1 MVKKPFKYTHV
12 GRLPEDWD
20 CLQAIEVIDEISMG
34 PFGSDITVSN
44 FVSSG
49 VPVLNGYNV
58 SQIMLIDKFQNF
70 VTPKKAKELKKAVA
84 HRGDIIVTHR
94 GTIGQVSY
102 IPDSSAYSEYV
113 ISQSQFRVHFNDKRV
128 NSHFLVSYLLSP
140 IGQKYL
146 LETKGHTGVP
156 ALAQP
161 TTNFRRLWIPLPEI
175 AEQVA
180 IAEALSNVDSL
191 ISSLQKLIEKK
202 KAIKQGAMQELL
214 TSKKRLPGFSTEW
227 SQATFGDL
235 FDFLPTNA
243 FTRDQMTDT
252 GTIQNV
258 HYGDILTKYGACLDM
273 ANTDVPYLLETVSV
287 RKYSESSYA
296 REGDVIIADT
306 AEDSTV
312 GKCVE
317 LVNVHGK
324 VLSGQHTMLCRP
336 KATFAP
342 KFLGYYMNAEC
353 FHNQMLPFIT
363 GIKVSSISKANIST
377 LVLKYPTLVEEQQ
390 AIAQVFS
397 DMDNEIAQLEKK
409 LAKYQQIK
417 QGMMQEL
424 LTGRI
429 RLVDADRKEQPKTQ
443 ILQERQPAH
452 NQHFDDAVMIAG
464 IVNAFYSEK
473 YPLGRKKVQK
483 LLYLV
488 RRKEQAD
495 ISAFHKKA
503 AGPYA
508 DEVRYK
514 GGEPIAQK
522 NKYIQVKRS
531 EKGSRFEKGVQMQ
544 QAMAYL
550 QEWGKQADIDWLVSQ
565 FQYTSVDELELLAT
579 VDMAICDLR
588 REGKEISVA
597 SIKGLIRSNKEWRD
611 KLKKTYFRD
620 SDIQRAI
627 KKCQDLFES

>member
-180 IAEALSNVDSL
+180 IAEALSDVDSL

-214 TSKKRLPGFSTEW
+214 TGKKRLPGFSEEWAYRRVGEICSITKGQIITEKTAIHGNVPVIAGGKTPAFYHNVANRE
-227 SQATFGDL
+227 SDVITISASGA
-235 FDFLPTNA
+235 NA
-243 FTRDQMTDT
+243 GYIAYHDYPIFASDCS
-252 GTIQNV
+252 TI
-258 HYGDILTKYGACLDM
+258 
-273 ANTDVPYLLETVSV
+273 
-287 RKYSESSYA
+287 ESSDQYDVKFIYYA
-296 REGDVIIADT
+296 LLYHQQ
-306 AEDSTV
+306 
-312 GKCVE
+312 E
-317 LVNVHGK
+317 LIGMQTGGAQPHIHPKEIG
-324 VLSGQHTMLCRP
+324 VLLVPRI
-336 KATFAP
+336 
-342 KFLGYYMNAEC
+342 
-353 FHNQMLPFIT
+353 NQ
-363 GIKVSSISKANIST
+363 
-377 LVLKYPTLVEEQQ
+377 EEQR
-390 AIAQVFS
+390 AIANVLS
-397 DMDNEIAQLEKK
+397 DMDSEIEQLEKK

-429 RLVDADRKEQPKTQ
+429 RLV
-443 ILQERQPAH
+443 
-452 NQHFDDAVMIAG
+452 
-464 IVNAFYSEK
+464 
-473 YPLGRKKVQK
+473 
-483 LLYLV
+483 
-488 RRKEQAD
+488 
-495 ISAFHKKA
+495 
-503 AGPYA
+503 
-508 DEVRYK
+508 
-514 GGEPIAQK
+514 
-522 NKYIQVKRS
+522 
-531 EKGSRFEKGVQMQ
+531 
-544 QAMAYL
+544 
-550 QEWGKQADIDWLVSQ
+550 
-565 FQYTSVDELELLAT
+565 
-579 VDMAICDLR
+579 
-588 REGKEISVA
+588 
-597 SIKGLIRSNKEWRD
+597 
-611 KLKKTYFRD
+611 
-620 SDIQRAI
+620 
-627 KKCQDLFES
+627 

>member
-1 MVKKPFKYTHV
+1 MVNCEWKKVCLKDAADFLDHLRKPVSSSDRAKMKGVYPYYGASGIVDYVNDYIYDEPLILLGEDGENILSRNLPLAFLVDGKIWANNHAHVLRAKEGVNRQYLCAFLESLDYTDLNS
-12 GRLPEDWD
+12 GTAQPKLNQEKCKNIEIYLPEF
-20 CLQAIEVIDEISMG
+20 E
-34 PFGSDITVSN
+34 
-44 FVSSG
+44 
-49 VPVLNGYNV
+49 
-58 SQIMLIDKFQNF
+58 
-70 VTPKKAKELKKAVA
+70 
-84 HRGDIIVTHR
+84 
-94 GTIGQVSY
+94 
-102 IPDSSAYSEYV
+102 
-113 ISQSQFRVHFNDKRV
+113 
-128 NSHFLVSYLLSP
+128 
-140 IGQKYL
+140 
-146 LETKGHTGVP
+146 
-156 ALAQP
+156 
-161 TTNFRRLWIPLPEI
+161 
-175 AEQVA
+175 EQTA
-180 IAEALSNVDSL
+180 IAEALSDMDSL

-202 KAIKQGAMQELL
+202 KAIKQGTMQELL
-214 TSKKRLPGFSTEW
+214 TGKKRLPGFSTEW
-227 SQATFGDL
+227 SQSTFGDL

-273 ANTDVPYLLETVSV
+273 DNTDVPYLLETVSV
-287 RKYSESSYA
+287 RKYSESSYV

-306 AEDSTV
+306 AEDSTA
-312 GKCVE
+312 GKCAE

-336 KATFAP
+336 KVTFAP

-377 LVLKYPTLVEEQQ
+377 LALKYPTLVEEQQ

-464 IVNAFYSEK
+464 IVNAFYCEK

-522 NKYIQVKRS
+522 NKYIQVKRN

-544 QAMAYL
+544 QALTYL
-550 QEWGKQADIDWLVSQ
+550 QDWGKQADIDWLVSQ
-565 FQYTSVDELELLAT
+565 FQYTSVNELELLAT

-588 REGKEISVA
+588 REGKETSVA
-597 SIKGLIRSNKEWRD
+597 SIKDLIHSNKEWRD
-611 KLKKTYFRD
+611 KLKKAYFKD
-620 SDIQRAI
+620 ADIQRAI
-627 KKCQDLFES
+627 KRCQQLFEEQEKCINGQK

>member
-1 MVKKPFKYTHV
+1 MVRKNTPWDMIPK
-12 GRLPEDWD
+12 DWD
-20 CLQAIEVIDEISMG
+20 VVVLGEYSEISRG
-34 PFGSDITVSN
+34 GSPRPIQDYLTPNCHGINWIKIGDVSKN
-44 FVSSG
+44 SKYIFSTAEKIIPEGVSKSRC
-49 VPVLNGYNV
+49 V
-58 SQIMLIDKFQNF
+58 F
-70 VTPKKAKELKKAVA
+70 
-84 HRGDIIVTHR
+84 RGDLILSNSMSFGRPYILKIDGCIHDGWLVIQNYQSAFDKEYLYYCLGSKFTIQQYISMAAGSSVQNLNKDKVSAVIIAK
-94 GTIGQVSY
+94 
-102 IPDSSAYSEYV
+102 P
-113 ISQSQFRVHFNDKRV
+113 
-128 NSHFLVSYLLSP
+128 P
-140 IGQKYL
+140 IQ
-146 LETKGHTGVP
+146 
-156 ALAQP
+156 
-161 TTNFRRLWIPLPEI
+161 
-175 AEQVA
+175 EQTA
-180 IAEALSNVDSL
+180 IAEALSDVDSL

-202 KAIKQGAMQELL
+202 KAIKQGTMQELL
-214 TSKKRLPGFSTEW
+214 TGKKRLPGFSMEW

-287 RKYSESSYA
+287 RKYSESSYV

-336 KATFAP
+336 KVTFAP

-443 ILQERQPAH
+443 ILQEKQPAH

-522 NKYIQVKRS
+522 NKYIQVKRN

-544 QAMAYL
+544 QALTYL
-550 QEWGKQADIDWLVSQ
+550 QDWGKQGDVDWLVSQ
-565 FQYTSVDELELLAT
+565 FQYTSVNELELLAT

-597 SIKGLIRSNKEWRD
+597 SIKDLIRSNKEWID

-627 KKCQDLFES
+627 KKCEDLFES